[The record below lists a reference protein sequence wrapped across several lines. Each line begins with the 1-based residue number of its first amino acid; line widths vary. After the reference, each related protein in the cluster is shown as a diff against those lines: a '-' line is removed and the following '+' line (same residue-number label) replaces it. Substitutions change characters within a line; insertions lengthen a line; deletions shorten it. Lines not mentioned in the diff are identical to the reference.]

1 MDMNTLPIT
10 ELRKLLTA
18 VSEHGNK
25 HLVAIESD
33 LKQAAF
39 LLDEAISKLGD
50 SFMALEQQISVQETT
65 ISNLKKTDGI
75 DENNRQT
82 LASSQAEVHQ
92 QIQQV
97 VTNLQ
102 FQDMTNQILERSLKR
117 VDCLKSL
124 IYEIG
129 NHGDDADV
137 GILIREQEEIA
148 EYIDKLKQGLDDSD
162 AINSGIN
169 NRSVDQKNMSSGS
182 VDLF

>member
-18 VSEHGNK
+18 VADHGNS
-25 HLVAIESD
+25 HLVDIESD

-39 LLDEAISKLGD
+39 LLDEAIAKLGE
-50 SFMALEQQISVQETT
+50 SFMALDQQISAQKTVL
-65 ISNLKKTDGI
+65 SNLQYNANVEAADR
-75 DENNRQT
+75 ES
-82 LASSQAEVHQ
+82 LASAQAEIQH

-129 NHGDDADV
+129 NHGDGADV
-137 GILIREQEEIA
+137 GILVREQEEIA
-148 EYIDKLKQGLDDSD
+148 EYIDKLKQGLDDSGV
-162 AINSGIN
+162 INRGIN
-169 NRSVDQKNMSSGS
+169 NRSVDQKDMSSGS

>member
-18 VSEHGNK
+18 VSDHGNK
-25 HLVAIESD
+25 HLVAVESD

-50 SFMALEQQISVQETT
+50 GFMALEQQLSAQKTVL
-65 ISNLKKTDGI
+65 SNLKTMDGI
-75 DENNRQT
+75 DDLNREA
-82 LASSQAEVHQ
+82 LASSQEEVHQ

-117 VDCLKSL
+117 IDGLKSL

-129 NHGDDADV
+129 NHGDHADV

-148 EYIDKLKQGLDDSD
+148 EYIDKLKQSLNDSD

-169 NRSVDQKNMSSGS
+169 NRAVDQKSMSSGS

>member
-18 VSEHGNK
+18 VSEHGNRN
-25 HLVAIESD
+25 LVQIESD

-39 LLDEAISKLGD
+39 LLDEAIAKLGD
-50 SFMALEQQISVQETT
+50 SFMVLDQQISAQKTVLASLQTKA
-65 ISNLKKTDGI
+65 NLGQAD
-75 DENNRQT
+75 QVT
-82 LASSQAEVHQ
+82 LASSQAEVQ
-92 QIQQV
+92 AQIQQV
-97 VTNLQ
+97 ITNLQ

-129 NHGDDADV
+129 NHGDGADV
-137 GILIREQEEIA
+137 GILVREQEEIA
-148 EYIDKLKQGLDDSD
+148 EYIDKLKQGLNDSD

-169 NRSVDQKNMSSGS
+169 NRSVDQKDMSSGS